1 MAIGFDTLRRIQAL
15 EMQLAT
21 FGMRIGCPRYAKQD
35 RVSVY
40 PLEDELPVYSQ
51 DAELFIGTVE
61 EVECWLIGFQ
71 AARMYDSLLG
81 VSDDAKRA
89 KKEQSLKNKELLK
102 MIETGKAQ

>member
-35 RVSVY
+35 RVSIY
-40 PLEDELPVYSQ
+40 PLEDELPVYSY

-61 EVECWLIGFQ
+61 EVECWLMGYQ

-81 VSDDAKRA
+81 LSDDKKRT
-89 KKEQSLKNKELLK
+89 KKEQSVRNKQLLK
-102 MIETGKAQ
+102 MIESGKKS